1 MLWRQFM
8 IVAAIILTLFG
19 QPAFAQA
26 NVFIEVTAPDPVG
39 SRLAYAI
46 KEGIR
51 RSAGMSLADREEDSL
66 IGLSIVTLDPDR
78 SDAGGNRTIYS
89 VVWTARTLHSTPV
102 TMYLTNSVGI
112 CGSNRVTSCADS
124 LVADTDAQATKV
136 RGWIR
141 NIVDRAKK

>member
-1 MLWRQFM
+1 MLRNCQTLVF
-8 IVAAIILTLFG
+8 AILLLLTAKSSL
-19 QPAFAQA
+19 AQTA
-26 NVFIEVTAPDPVG
+26 VFVEATAPDPVG

-51 RSAGMSLADREEDSL
+51 RSAGMSLADREADAL
-66 IGLSIVTLDPDR
+66 IGVSLVTLDPDR

-102 TMYLTNSVGI
+102 RMYLTNSVGI
-112 CGSNRVTSCADS
+112 CGTNRVSACADG

-136 RGWIR
+136 RTWIR
-141 NIVDRAKK
+141 NVFDQLKK